1 MYDAIERTEE
11 IRRIVCKDNNRKYYR
26 FRAARFYG
34 GIATADCVGCNL
46 NCFYCWSFYPRNN
59 PGKTGKFYSPEEV
72 AEKLVKIAE
81 RNGYKYIRV
90 SGNEPT
96 ICKEHLIKLIELI
109 PNKFTFILETNGI
122 LIGYDEDYAKSLS
135 KLKNLHV
142 RVSLKGATPEIFSK
156 ITGAKKE
163 NFYLQI
169 KALENLEKNKISYH
183 VALMI
188 EFANE
193 DAQEKLK
200 KELDKINPNIFNGLE
215 FESLMVFPHIKKE
228 LIKHKI
234 DFL

>member
-11 IRRIVCKDNNRKYYR
+11 IRKIVCKNNDRKYYR

-59 PGKTGKFYSPEEV
+59 PEKIGKFYPPEEV
-72 AEKLVKIAE
+72 AEKLIGIAE
-81 RNGYKYIRV
+81 KNKYRYIRI

-96 ICKEHLIKLIELI
+96 ICKDHLIKVIELI

-122 LIGYDEDYAKSLS
+122 LIGYDEEYTKSLS
-135 KLKNLHV
+135 KFKNLHV

-163 NFYLQI
+163 NFYLQL
-169 KALENLEKNKISYH
+169 KALENLEKNSIDYH
-183 VALMI
+183 IAIMV
-188 EFANE
+188 EFADKE
-193 DAQEKLK
+193 SQEKLK
-200 KELDKINPNIFNGLE
+200 EELDKINPKIFENLE
-215 FESLMVFPHIKKE
+215 FESLMIFPHIKKE
-228 LIKHKI
+228 LKKI
-234 DFL
+234 